1 MNPYAVP
8 YMSPQAGAAD
18 PCTEPDA
25 QYRAAGQV
33 YRAPAPAKSYASA
46 LLLHLFLSG
55 VGAGDFYM
63 GFKKTAFGK
72 LVLNIAGI
80 GMIVASIVMV
90 GMIIADPS
98 FGPYNAKLPTL
109 DQVRALEGAYR
120 LFHVGCWA
128 LGLLV
133 VWALQ
138 GSLSGAGFPVGRAAT
153 IAVGMTLQAIP
164 FLLLGVFVAELIEAY
179 LSPALIAR
187 VFPTNPLAS
196 VLTALLAAFVLPVCD
211 CSAVPIFRSLLRKG
225 VPLSAAT
232 TLMLASP
239 AINPLV
245 FASTLYA
252 FGSWSLVAARVGL
265 SVIVALTVGLSMLV
279 IPPRAL
285 REESL
290 SDTDHGGDACCCEH
304 GCEMPDRSVSGV
316 LAATGRSFGRILPFL
331 LGGVAASTVAQVLW
345 PVSSLLSGL
354 PAAGT
359 LALMMGAGFALS
371 LCSSSDAVIARS
383 FASLAPTGAL
393 MGFMVYGPMM
403 DVKNMALLSSQF
415 RGAFVARLFV
425 TVTTV
430 AALVVGGSWWM
441 GVLS

>member
-1 MNPYAVP
+1 MCVI
-8 YMSPQAGAAD
+8 AA
-18 PCTEPDA
+18 
-25 QYRAAGQV
+25 
-33 YRAPAPAKSYASA
+33 
-46 LLLHLFLSG
+46 
-55 VGAGDFYM
+55 
-63 GFKKTAFGK
+63 
-72 LVLNIAGI
+72 
-80 GMIVASIVMV
+80 
-90 GMIIADPS
+90 
-98 FGPYNAKLPTL
+98 
-109 DQVRALEGAYR
+109 
-120 LFHVGCWA
+120 
-128 LGLLV
+128 LLV

-265 SVIVALTVGLSMLV
+265 SVVVALTVGLSMLV
-279 IPPRAL
+279 IPPHAL

-304 GCEMPDRSVSGV
+304 GCEMPDG
-316 LAATGRSFGRILPFL
+316 
-331 LGGVAASTVAQVLW
+331 
-345 PVSSLLSGL
+345 
-354 PAAGT
+354 
-359 LALMMGAGFALS
+359 
-371 LCSSSDAVIARS
+371 
-383 FASLAPTGAL
+383 ASLACWRRRVAHL
-393 MGFMVYGPMM
+393 DGFCRSYWEAWLRQRWHRCCGRCHRCC
-403 DVKNMALLSSQF
+403 
-415 RGAFVARLFV
+415 RGCLRRARWL
-425 TVTTV
+425 
-430 AALVVGGSWWM
+430 
-441 GVLS
+441 

>member
-1 MNPYAVP
+1 MFETETKRPARP
-8 YMSPQAGAAD
+8 WGALVSTCVIA
-18 PCTEPDA
+18 
-25 QYRAAGQV
+25 
-33 YRAPAPAKSYASA
+33 A
-46 LLLHLFLSG
+46 LL
-55 VGAGDFYM
+55 V
-63 GFKKTAFGK
+63 T
-72 LVLNIAGI
+72 
-80 GMIVASIVMV
+80 
-90 GMIIADPS
+90 
-98 FGPYNAKLPTL
+98 
-109 DQVRALEGAYR
+109 
-120 LFHVGCWA
+120 
-128 LGLLV
+128 
-133 VWALQ
+133 WALQ

-196 VLTALLAAFVLPVCD
+196 VPTALLAAFVLPVCD

-354 PAAGT
+354 PAAGA

-403 DVKNMALLSSQF
+403 DVKNVALLSSQF

-425 TVTTV
+425 TVTAV

>member
-1 MNPYAVP
+1 MFETETKHPARP
-8 YMSPQAGAAD
+8 WGALVGV
-18 PCTEPDA
+18 CVI
-25 QYRAAGQV
+25 AA
-33 YRAPAPAKSYASA
+33 
-46 LLLHLFLSG
+46 
-55 VGAGDFYM
+55 
-63 GFKKTAFGK
+63 
-72 LVLNIAGI
+72 
-80 GMIVASIVMV
+80 
-90 GMIIADPS
+90 
-98 FGPYNAKLPTL
+98 
-109 DQVRALEGAYR
+109 
-120 LFHVGCWA
+120 
-128 LGLLV
+128 LLV

-354 PAAGT
+354 PAAGA

-403 DVKNMALLSSQF
+403 DVKNVALLSSQF
-415 RGAFVARLFV
+415 RGTFVARLFV
-425 TVTTV
+425 TVTAV

>member
-1 MNPYAVP
+1 MFETETKRPARP
-8 YMSPQAGAAD
+8 WGALVSTCVIA
-18 PCTEPDA
+18 
-25 QYRAAGQV
+25 
-33 YRAPAPAKSYASA
+33 A
-46 LLLHLFLSG
+46 LL
-55 VGAGDFYM
+55 V
-63 GFKKTAFGK
+63 T
-72 LVLNIAGI
+72 
-80 GMIVASIVMV
+80 
-90 GMIIADPS
+90 
-98 FGPYNAKLPTL
+98 
-109 DQVRALEGAYR
+109 
-120 LFHVGCWA
+120 
-128 LGLLV
+128 
-133 VWALQ
+133 WALQ

-252 FGSWSLVAARVGL
+252 FGSWSLVATRVGL

-316 LAATGRSFGRILPFL
+316 LAAT
-331 LGGVAASTVAQVLW
+331 VAASTVAQVLW

-354 PAAGT
+354 PAAGA

-403 DVKNMALLSSQF
+403 DVKNVALLSSQF
-415 RGAFVARLFV
+415 RGTFVAHLFV
-425 TVTTV
+425 TVTAV